1 MLICAELV
9 NEAFLRQSAFS
20 EVDRVA
26 TPARQSA
33 MMRLIGRFIDL
44 AEKAVIAGV
53 SPDQIV
59 RLDCMR
65 PLQRMAEEIGNDELQ
80 RFTELEGRVE
90 REFAQIIRKME
101 SDHVASSL
109 G

>member
-1 MLICAELV
+1 M
-9 NEAFLRQSAFS
+9 RQSAFS

-33 MMRLIGRFIDL
+33 MMRLIGRFIEL
-44 AEKAVIAGV
+44 AEQAVAAGV

-80 RFTELEGRVE
+80 RFAELEVRVE
-90 REFAQIIRKME
+90 REFAQISRTRE
-101 SDHVASSL
+101 PDHVSPHP